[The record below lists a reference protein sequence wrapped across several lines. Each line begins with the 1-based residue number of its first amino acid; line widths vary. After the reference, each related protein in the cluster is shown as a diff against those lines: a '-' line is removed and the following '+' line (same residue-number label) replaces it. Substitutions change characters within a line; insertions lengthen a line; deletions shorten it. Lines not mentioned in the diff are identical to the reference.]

1 MLLVGLEV
9 EDMLSVSLTI
19 CMGRGEGSGIAG
31 GAEMCRGVF
40 GGRGI
45 GARGGRGDNGAPI
58 KFMPLGESDGELTPI
73 GIGRGL
79 EGRPGLKSGI
89 A

>member
-1 MLLVGLEV
+1 
-9 EDMLSVSLTI
+9 MLSVSLTI
-19 CMGRGEGSGIAG
+19 WIGLGEGSGIVG
-31 GAEMCRGVF
+31 GAETCRGVF

-45 GARGGRGDNGAPI
+45 GARGGRGDNGGAM
-58 KFMPLGESDGELTPI
+58 KFMPLGESGGELTPI
-73 GIGRGL
+73 SIGRGL